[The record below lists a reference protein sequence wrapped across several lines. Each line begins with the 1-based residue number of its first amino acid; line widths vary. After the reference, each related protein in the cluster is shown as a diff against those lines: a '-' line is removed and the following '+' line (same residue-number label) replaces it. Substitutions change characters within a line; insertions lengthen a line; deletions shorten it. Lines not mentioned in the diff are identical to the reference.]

1 MISFLYSF
9 SEQES
14 GSKKNRVELNKTI
27 QACKDNKAVLL
38 KLSRSVSFIST
49 LLDSDIEIVVADT
62 PNANKF
68 TLHISVAQQELDSIH
83 KEQLTL

>member
-38 KLSRSVSFIST
+38 TIDCQEVFHLY
-49 LLDSDIEIVVADT
+49 
-62 PNANKF
+62 
-68 TLHISVAQQELDSIH
+68 LHYLIAIL
-83 KEQLTL
+83 K